1 MPLFASRFSRHNYY
15 TSSHLTVKNSNRP
28 VKIAFKSLQSLNV
41 RERSQLR
48 ESVHKCAE
56 LLCDP
61 TALLGWHQSL
71 QDLISHQSI
80 AQIIQMNAVT
90 GENSLLDVH

>member
-1 MPLFASRFSRHNYY
+1 MCHRNQPLKTLSARENSIQI
-15 TSSHLTVKNSNRP
+15 TTVP
-28 VKIAFKSLQSLNV
+28 NV

-56 LLCDP
+56 LLFDP
-61 TALLGWHQSL
+61 TELLVRHQSL

-80 AQIIQMNAVT
+80 AQIIQMNTVT